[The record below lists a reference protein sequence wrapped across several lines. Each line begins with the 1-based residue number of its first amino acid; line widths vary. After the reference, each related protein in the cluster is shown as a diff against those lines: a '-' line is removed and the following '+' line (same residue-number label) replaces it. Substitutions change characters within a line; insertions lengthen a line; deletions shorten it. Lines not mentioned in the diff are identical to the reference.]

1 MAAVEL
7 SEAETR
13 VVSALLERAWGRGAH
28 IRGVAPARVRVP
40 EWWQPEA

>member
-13 VVSALLERAWGRGAH
+13 VVSALLERAWGPGAQ
-28 IRGVAPARVRVP
+28 IRGVARIWNRTMCG
-40 EWWQPEA
+40 

>member
-13 VVSALLERAWGRGAH
+13 VVPAVPHYPASAGPGSAQ
-28 IRGVAPARVRVP
+28 VRVP
-40 EWWQPEA
+40 ERWQPEA

>member
-13 VVSALLERAWGRGAH
+13 TAVPDYPALAGPGS
-28 IRGVAPARVRVP
+28 ARVRVP